1 MKFRKI
7 ILSILMTALT
17 FSVCGCASTEE
28 SSVDET
34 DVVEVNM
41 GLNEAGN
48 KVEQMTEEK
57 DLINVTIYYADM
69 MFTKLLQEDI
79 DIPELDAEYII
90 DALAGH
96 NIVSTD
102 TRVLDAVV
110 EEGDKSTLKLNLSKQ
125 FKEYLKLMN
134 EDSEKYLMAA
144 LTNTFLETYGVDQM
158 YLKVEGKAL
167 NSKYNKYVD
176 ALVWYESID

>member
-1 MKFRKI
+1 MKIRKI
-7 ILSILMTALT
+7 ILSILISTFT
-17 FSVCGCASTEE
+17 FSVCGCAST
-28 SSVDET
+28 DMADNNG
-34 DVVEVNM
+34 DVLEVNI
-41 GLNEAGN
+41 GIKESGN
-48 KVEQMTEEK
+48 RVEPIVEEK
-57 DLINVTIYYADM
+57 DPMEVTVYYADM

-79 DIPELDAEYII
+79 EIPELDAEYII

-102 TRVLDAVV
+102 TRVLEAVV
-110 EEGDKSTLKLNLSKQ
+110 EEGDKRTLKLNLSKQ

-144 LTNTFLETYGVDQM
+144 LTNTFLKAYDVDQM

-176 ALVWYESID
+176 ALVWSDSVD

>member
-69 MFTKLLQEDI
+69 MFTKLLQER
-79 DIPELDAEYII
+79 PVGFDA
-90 DALAGH
+90 DG
-96 NIVSTD
+96 V
-102 TRVLDAVV
+102 
-110 EEGDKSTLKLNLSKQ
+110 
-125 FKEYLKLMN
+125 YLKRMN
-134 EDSEKYLMAA
+134 DQLILKEED
-144 LTNTFLETYGVDQM
+144 FLC
-158 YLKVEGKAL
+158 
-167 NSKYNKYVD
+167 
-176 ALVWYESID
+176 